1 MTNTEQIIQR
11 FREKLKRYD
20 VEKFVSPLNAVVAM
34 EDLESFLSQ
43 SLEELERTVREEER
57 KAVIDEVITFRS
69 GYVYD
74 DYSSLYQQSG
84 KIWAEYAEKEGKFL
98 DSLSHPKDS
107 PVEGEE
113 KCGEHGIENCGECES
128 KQEERYYWDICPKCG
143 VGHNVKFHCHSKGRG
158 KE

>member
-98 DSLSHPKDS
+98 DFLSHPKDS

-113 KCGEHGIENCGECES
+113 KGCAC
-128 KQEERYYWDICPKCG
+128 
-143 VGHNVKFHCHSKGRG
+143 HCHYKDLRCTTEDCNGMYWCQHCQSKGGG